1 MTLRFR
7 PESELWPLVDRAFQ
21 RHSREIR
28 TLVPSAQVEHIGATS
43 IPGSLT
49 KGDVD
54 LLVRVPKDDFGSA
67 ITALGG
73 QYAVAQPDNWTET
86 FASFAEERDGE
97 LPVGVQLV
105 IAGSAADTRFVSL
118 RRLLRTRP
126 DFVERSNDLK
136 RRYEGGDPDAYS
148 DAKQALYEELLRA
161 RESRAAP

>member
-54 LLVRVPKDDFGSA
+54 LLVRVPADDFGSA
-67 ITALGG
+67 VEALRGR
-73 QYAVAQPDNWTET
+73 YAVAQPDHWSGT
-86 FASFAEERDGE
+86 FAGFEEQQEGE
-97 LPVGVQLV
+97 LPVGVQLIV
-105 IAGSAADTRFVSL
+105 AGSTDDARLVSL
-118 RRLLRTRP
+118 RRLLRGRP
-126 DFVERSNDLK
+126 DLVERSNELK
-136 RRYEGGDPDAYS
+136 RRYEGGDPAAYE
-148 DAKQALYEELLRA
+148 DAKQVFLDEIVRA
-161 RESRAAP
+161 EGSRSAP